1 MSRTPALPLRSLLQE
16 RTLTQPAAISQ
27 GPAASSQQPGGS
39 LQKERER
46 ERERARV
53 PFLRL
58 KPAGYPP
65 WARRGSRRTCRALL
79 GPAGPCWA
87 LLGPAGPCRATT
99 SPSRAAATLR
109 RVEQRLG
116 KALRV
121 YLLRVRP
128 ALGLEASG
136 DRLRALR
143 GELQH
148 SCSHPPQRRR
158 CPRGRGSTSRSSL
171 GKWKHNRRRGGESQR
186 GTRE

>member
-58 KPAGYPP
+58 KPAGHPP
-65 WARRGSRRTCRALL
+65 WARSCSRRTCRALL
-79 GPAGPCWA
+79 GPAGPCW
-87 LLGPAGPCRATT
+87 ATT

>member
-46 ERERARV
+46 ERARV

-58 KPAGYPP
+58 KPAGHPP

-87 LLGPAGPCRATT
+87 LLGHDVALAG
-99 SPSRAAATLR
+99 SGDAAAGGAEAREGAEGL
-109 RVEQRLG
+109 
-116 KALRV
+116 
-121 YLLRVRP
+121 P
-128 ALGLEASG
+128 AEGEAG
-136 DRLRALR
+136 V
-143 GELQH
+143 GT
-148 SCSHPPQRRR
+148 
-158 CPRGRGSTSRSSL
+158 GGIRGSAPSSS
-171 GKWKHNRRRGGESQR
+171 GG
-186 GTRE
+186 TAA

>member
-1 MSRTPALPLRSLLQE
+1 MTLSRTPALPLRSLLQE

-46 ERERARV
+46 ERACARAI
-53 PFLRL
+53 FEAETCWL
-58 KPAGYPP
+58 PP
-65 WARRGSRRTCRALL
+65 LGPQGQPTHLQ

-87 LLGPAGPCRATT
+87 LLGPAGPCWATT

>member
-1 MSRTPALPLRSLLQE
+1 MTLSRTPALPLRSLLQE
-16 RTLTQPAAISQ
+16 RTLTQPGAISQ

-46 ERERARV
+46 ESFSQGARSC
-53 PFLRL
+53 
-58 KPAGYPP
+58 
-65 WARRGSRRTCRALL
+65 SRRTSRALL
-79 GPAGPCWA
+79 GPAGPCW
-87 LLGPAGPCRATT
+87 ATT

>member
-1 MSRTPALPLRSLLQE
+1 MTLSLQKNADAASSHQPGASSE
-16 RTLTQPAAISQ
+16 QPAAR
-27 GPAASSQQPGGS
+27 GVASKG
-39 LQKERER
+39 ER

-58 KPAGYPP
+58 KPAGHPP
-65 WARRGSRRTCRALL
+65 WARSCSRRTCRALL
-79 GPAGPCWA
+79 GPAGPCW
-87 LLGPAGPCRATT
+87 ATT

>member
-1 MSRTPALPLRSLLQE
+1 MGRGRQWGGGALGGEARPCRCK

-27 GPAASSQQPGGS
+27 GPAASSQQPAAS
-39 LQKERER
+39 RER

-65 WARRGSRRTCRALL
+65 WARRGSRRTCR
-79 GPAGPCWA
+79 A